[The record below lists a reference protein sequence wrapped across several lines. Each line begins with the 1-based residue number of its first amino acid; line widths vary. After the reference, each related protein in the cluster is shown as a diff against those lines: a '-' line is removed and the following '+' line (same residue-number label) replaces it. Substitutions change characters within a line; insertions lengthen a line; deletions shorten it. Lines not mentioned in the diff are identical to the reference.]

1 MPYSI
6 KKMTSILA
14 NYVKEKILEE
24 VIFDFYDRIREND
37 LVKHY
42 FLAAKK
48 SGILADLKK
57 YHFYLAEK
65 SGYDYFQTPVASSN
79 WDVQL
84 PESQFKEVVH
94 ILGKILIAKKIN
106 PDYIPQLKHE
116 ILEIIEETRSQSA
129 ETEVSTLYL
138 KEASPDK
145 INQLLTRHRIRSE
158 VMPSRE
164 IKTEK
169 GLQHPVWIDID
180 YDNINLVIKSKI
192 YFKVGAS
199 NTEILELHKKVN
211 GKIIFLEPKIDSDA
225 SAPYLYDHHF
235 LPFAGGIPI
244 RLLIRYLRRFSME
257 FSQLYT
263 FDNEKILKA

>member
-1 MPYSI
+1 
-6 KKMTSILA
+6 MTTVLQ
-14 NYVKEKILEE
+14 NYVEEKILQE
-24 VIFDFYDRIREND
+24 VIFDFYDQVRTND
-37 LVKHY
+37 FVKHY

-48 SGILADLKK
+48 DTILEDLKK

-65 SGYDYFQTPVASSN
+65 SGYDYSQMPVASSN

-84 PESQFKEVVH
+84 PESQFKEIVH
-94 ILGKILIAKKIN
+94 ILGKILIAKKLN
-106 PDYIPQLKHE
+106 LDYIPQLKHE
-116 ILEIIEETRSQSA
+116 ILEIIEETRSQCA
-129 ETEVSTLYL
+129 ETELSTLNL
-138 KEASPDK
+138 REASPYK
-145 INQLLTRHRIRSE
+145 INQLLTRHRIKSE

-180 YDNINLVIKSKI
+180 YDNINLVVKSKI
-192 YFKVGAS
+192 YFKGSAS
-199 NTEILELHKKVN
+199 NTEVSELHQKINEKIFFLKPKV
-211 GKIIFLEPKIDSDA
+211 DSDA
-225 SAPYLYDHHF
+225 GGRYVYDQHF

-263 FDNEKILKA
+263 FDNEKILKV

>member
-1 MPYSI
+1 
-6 KKMTSILA
+6 MTSVLE
-14 NYVKEKILEE
+14 NYVKEKILDEI
-24 VIFDFYDRIREND
+24 IFDFYDQVRAND
-37 LVKHY
+37 FVKHF

-48 SGILADLKK
+48 NTILADLKK

-65 SGYDYFQTPVASSN
+65 SGYDYSQMPVASSN

-84 PESQFKEVVH
+84 PSSQFKEIVH

-106 PDYIPQLKHE
+106 FDCIPQLKHE
-116 ILEIIEETRSQSA
+116 ILEIIEETRSQCA
-129 ETEVSTLYL
+129 EIELSTLNL
-138 KEASPDK
+138 KEASPYK
-145 INQLLTRHRIRSE
+145 ITQLLTRHRIRSE

-180 YDNINLVIKSKI
+180 YDNINLIVKSKI
-192 YFKVGAS
+192 YFKASAS
-199 NTEILELHKKVN
+199 NTEISELHN
-211 GKIIFLEPKIDSDA
+211 KINEKIFFLKPKIESDA
-225 SAPYLYDHHF
+225 GGSCIYDQHY

-257 FSQLYT
+257 FSQLYI